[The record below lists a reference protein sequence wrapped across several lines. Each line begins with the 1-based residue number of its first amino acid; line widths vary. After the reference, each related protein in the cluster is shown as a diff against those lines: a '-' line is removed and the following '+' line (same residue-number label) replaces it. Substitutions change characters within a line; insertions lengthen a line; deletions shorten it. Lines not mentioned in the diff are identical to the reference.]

1 MGILDGKAILIT
13 GAASGIGRATA
24 LAAAEAGASVLA
36 TDIDEAGGRET
47 AERTGGRF
55 MLQDVTDEA
64 RWREVAAEAG
74 PLHGLVNNAGIAI
87 VRPLLETSLED
98 WRRQQ
103 AVNVEGVF
111 LGVKHILPVIRDSG
125 GGSIVNLS
133 SVAGLRGNSVGLSC
147 YSATKGAVCL
157 FTKSAALESA
167 RRGWNVR
174 VNSVHPGIIDT
185 PIWDRMA
192 ESGPSPFNDPNASTD
207 PVQRASGRVPGGQPG
222 GPGNIADGIVFLL
235 SDNSSYMTGS
245 ELVID
250 HGMTA
255 GT

>member
-1 MGILDGKAILIT
+1 MGALDGRTILIT
-13 GAASGIGRATA
+13 GAAPGIGRATA
-24 LAAAEAGASVLA
+24 LAAAEAGAAVVA

-64 RWREVAAEAG
+64 RWQEVAEAAG

-87 VRPLLETSLED
+87 LRPLLKTSLED
-98 WRRQQ
+98 WRKQQ

-133 SVAGLRGNSVGLSC
+133 SVAGLRGNGVGLAC
-147 YSATKGAVCL
+147 YSANKAAVCL

-185 PIWDRMA
+185 PIWDRIA
-192 ESGPSPFNDPNASTD
+192 ESGPSPFNDPSASTD
-207 PVQRASGRVPGGQPG
+207 PVQRASERVPGGRPG
-222 GPGNIADGIVFLL
+222 DLENVADGIVFLL
-235 SDNSSYMTGS
+235 SDKSSYMTGS

-255 GT
+255 ST

>member
-1 MGILDGKAILIT
+1 MGALDGKSILIT
-13 GAASGIGRATA
+13 GAGSGIGRATA
-24 LAAAEAGASVLA
+24 LAAAEAGAAVVA
-36 TDIDEAGGRET
+36 TDLDEASARET
-47 AERTGGRF
+47 AERVGGRF
-55 MLQDVTDEA
+55 FPQDVTDEA
-64 RWREVAAEAG
+64 RWREIADACG

-111 LGVKHILPVIRDSG
+111 LGVKHILPAIRDAG

-133 SVAGLRGNSVGLSC
+133 SVAGLTGNSVGLSC
-147 YSATKGAVCL
+147 YSATKGAVRL

-167 RRGWNVR
+167 RRGWGVR

-185 PIWDRMA
+185 PIWERMM
-192 ESGPSPFNDPNASTD
+192 ESGPSPFNDALSSTD
-207 PVQRASGRVPGGQPG
+207 PVQRASARVPGGRAGKPEE
-222 GPGNIADGIVFLL
+222 IAAGILFLL
-235 SDNSSYMTGS
+235 SDASSYMNGA

-255 GT
+255 GV

>member
-1 MGILDGKAILIT
+1 MGALDGRTILIT
-13 GAASGIGRATA
+13 GAGSGIGRATA
-24 LAAAEAGASVLA
+24 LAAAEAGAAVIA

-47 AERTGGRF
+47 AARAGGRF
-55 MLQDVTDEA
+55 LRQDVTDEA
-64 RWREVAAEAG
+64 RWQEIAGSVG

-87 VRPLLETSLED
+87 VRPLLETGLDD
-98 WRRQQ
+98 WRKQQ

-133 SVAGLRGNSVGLSC
+133 SIAGLVGNSVGLSC
-147 YSATKGAVCL
+147 YSATKGAVRL

-185 PIWDRMA
+185 PIWERMA
-192 ESGPSPFNDPNASTD
+192 ESGPSLFNDPASSAD
-207 PVQRASGRVPGGQPG
+207 PVERASGRVPGGRPG
-222 GPGNIADGIVFLL
+222 GPEDIASGIVFLL
-235 SDNSSYMTGS
+235 SGASSYMTGS

-255 GT
+255 GL